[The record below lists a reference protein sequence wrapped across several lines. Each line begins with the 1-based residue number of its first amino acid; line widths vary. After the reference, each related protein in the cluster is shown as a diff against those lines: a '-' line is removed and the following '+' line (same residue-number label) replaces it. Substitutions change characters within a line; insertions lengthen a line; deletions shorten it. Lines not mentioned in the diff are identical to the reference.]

1 MQLQEYKTN
10 LHTCEKMVHLHFEQ
24 ALGSHHFCPRAVLKS
39 FAISQFTLSFSL
51 ILHLT
56 KAQHMPN
63 DLSPSLLS
71 FAEQRAAQA
80 SCPES
85 ALSSREAVQA
95 EPTKWG
101 LSFADGQ

>member
-1 MQLQEYKTN
+1 
-10 LHTCEKMVHLHFEQ
+10 
-24 ALGSHHFCPRAVLKS
+24 
-39 FAISQFTLSFSL
+39 
-51 ILHLT
+51 
-56 KAQHMPN
+56 MPN

-95 EPTKWG
+95 EPTNWG